1 MKAQSAHTPRSN
13 TRRSALRLALAVT
26 VGTSFATIARATET
40 INVAFVSGF
49 PPNATFVAAFN
60 SGFAP
65 AVDKVLAKTGNYKVR
80 WNFAHSGQIAKPR
93 GELEALQGGL
103 ADIAAVPGPYHFDR
117 APMLEVVYQT
127 PFSGHDAAQMSDV
140 FQQMEKKFPQIQ
152 QGWAKLNQR
161 VLVATANADSYIL
174 VLTKPARTVA
184 ELKGVKIGAVGP
196 NSPWLQ
202 YVGATPVQ
210 AAMADWYTGMN
221 TGVYQG
227 AMTPP
232 QALGAFK
239 LCQAGKYVVDAGL
252 GASGIINLNV
262 NLAFWNKLPAEVKQ
276 AFEEAAPVYNK
287 EQLRILFEGSKEAM
301 ELCRKQYGMVEI
313 SFSPEERARWAK
325 GMPNIAQEWAQRME
339 KQGLPG
345 KEVLTFY
352 MDAMRASKQP
362 IARHWDRE

>member
-1 MKAQSAHTPRSN
+1 MTLTL
-13 TRRSALRLALAVT
+13 TRNRRPAARRAALGIALA
-26 VGTSFATIARATET
+26 ATLGALVPQAATATET
-40 INVAFVSGF
+40 VDVTFVSGF

-60 SGFAP
+60 NGFAP
-65 AVDKVLAKTGNYKVR
+65 AVDKALAKTGNYKVR

-103 ADIAAVPGPYHFDR
+103 AEIAAVPGPYYFDR
-117 APMLEVVYQT
+117 APMLEVLYQT
-127 PFSGHDAAQMSDV
+127 PFSVHDASYLSDV
-140 FQQMEKKFPQIQ
+140 FQRMEKKFPQIQ

-161 VLVATANADSYIL
+161 VLVATANADNYIL

-184 ELKGVKIGAVGP
+184 ELKGMKIGAVGP

-202 YVGATPVQ
+202 HAGATPVQ

-227 AMTPP
+227 AMSPP

-262 NLAFWNKLPAEVKQ
+262 NLAFWNKLAPEVKK
-276 AFEEAAPVYNK
+276 AFEEAAPVYNQ
-287 EQLRILFEGSKEAM
+287 EQLRILFEGSKEAL
-301 ELCRKQYGMVEI
+301 EVCRKQYGMVEI
-313 SFSPEERARWAK
+313 NFSPEERARWAK
-325 GMPNIAQEWAQRME
+325 GMPNIAQEWAQRMD

-352 MDAMRASKQP
+352 MDAMRAGKQP
-362 IARHWDRE
+362 MARQWDKE